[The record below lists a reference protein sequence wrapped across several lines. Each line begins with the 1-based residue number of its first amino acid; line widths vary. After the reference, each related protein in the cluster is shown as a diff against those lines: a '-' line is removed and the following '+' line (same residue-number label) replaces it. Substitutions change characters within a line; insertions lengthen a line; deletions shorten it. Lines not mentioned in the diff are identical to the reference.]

1 MDPLTQNPGPALAV
15 LWHLGASAWSFAQY
29 GFDKARA
36 ARGGPRVRESRL
48 HLADALGGWP
58 GGLLAMRVFR
68 HKRRKAA
75 FVRVFWVTV
84 VVHLAALALLVR
96 LFR

>member
-1 MDPLTQNPGPALAV
+1 MDALIEGPIPALFV
-15 LWHLGASAWSFAQY
+15 LWHLAASAWSFAQY

-36 ARGGPRVRESRL
+36 ARAGRRVRESRL

-84 VVHLAALALLVR
+84 VVHVAVVGLLVR
-96 LFR
+96 LFG